1 MVALVI
7 RKHKPALSRLVQ
19 VYLGTLQKMSFKIT
33 KLLRDLRIFNWKMY
47 ENFHLTAKF
56 LKFLCFSGAA
66 VTNLVIHYEK
76 FGEPLEMWMEE
87 DGVVSKAKIPSQECV
102 DTLYFDFS
110 KPNIMSKGMNEFIPR
125 SRLLFFSSIFC
136 AFRAFI
142 GFKNKQI

>member
-1 MVALVI
+1 
-7 RKHKPALSRLVQ
+7 
-19 VYLGTLQKMSFKIT
+19 MSFKIT
-33 KLLRDLRIFNWKMY
+33 KLLTDLRIFNWKMY

-142 GFKNKQI
+142 GFKNEQI

>member
-7 RKHKPALSRLVQ
+7 RKHKPALSRQVQ

-33 KLLRDLRIFNWKMY
+33 KLLTDLRIFNWKMY

-125 SRLLFFSSIFC
+125 SRLLFFPSTFC
-136 AFRAFI
+136 AFI
-142 GFKNKQI
+142 GFKNEQI